1 METGVVRMVA
11 KADTWC
17 VESFVTGVG
26 DVLASY
32 NPGRLPTAA

>member
-1 METGVVRMVA
+1 MVA

-17 VESFVTGVG
+17 VESLVTGVG